1 MSANDEKNSASEPI
15 LDDLTSQDVNQ
26 TEADAVRGGTDKGP
40 FPMVDDGKP
49 TSAQA
54 FFSSGAAIKA

>member
-1 MSANDEKNSASEPI
+1 MSTNNERDSVSETK
-15 LDDLTSQDVNQ
+15 LEDLTTQEVSDGA
-26 TEADAVRGGTDKGP
+26 ADAVRGGKDKGP